1 MSRIR
6 IIPMLLMVGALWARP
21 CFAAGSQ
28 PPPPGLAEQSAE
40 TDPLEPF
47 NSAMFTFNMKLDQYI
62 LRPVATG
69 WADVMPEPGRQGV
82 NRFFKNVNVIP
93 RIANNV
99 FQLKMV
105 DAGGEV
111 GRFLINSTV
120 GVAGF
125 FDPADEWFGLKEH
138 NNDFGLTM
146 AKYGVGEGAYL
157 MLPFFGPST
166 IRDAIGL
173 AADGAMNPMSYLLPW
188 YVYIP
193 AESGAQVANA
203 INYRSLNL
211 SLFEDADRYSVDLY
225 AAVQDAYL
233 QRRKKR
239 EAGESI
245 F

>member
-1 MSRIR
+1 
-6 IIPMLLMVGALWARP
+6 MVGALWARP

-28 PPPPGLAEQSAE
+28 PPPPGLADQSAE

-47 NSAMFTFNMKLDQYI
+47 NSAMFTFNMKLDEFI

-193 AESGAQVANA
+193 AESGAQVVNA